1 MDNSQ
6 TFKNSP
12 RRTTESSARYNF
24 SGCYEHQGSQQG
36 GGSPKKGGSF
46 EERDHR
52 EALDCSRGGYGTKVG
67 VTADGHGKIFDF
79 ALAPGQTQE
88 LPLAPTMLDS
98 LPIIPLWVVAD
109 KGYAS
114 DI

>member
-1 MDNSQ
+1 MLRTSGL
-6 TFKNSP
+6 TT
-12 RRTTESSARYNF
+12 RRREPQKREF
-24 SGCYEHQGSQQG
+24 
-36 GGSPKKGGSF
+36 F
-46 EERDHR
+46 EDRDHR
-52 EALDCSRGGYGTKVG
+52 EALGRSRGGYGTKVD

-79 ALAPGQTQE
+79 ALAPDQAQE

-114 DI
+114 DT

>member
-1 MDNSQ
+1 MLRTSGL
-6 TFKNSP
+6 TT
-12 RRTTESSARYNF
+12 RRREPQKREF
-24 SGCYEHQGSQQG
+24 
-36 GGSPKKGGSF
+36 F
-46 EERDHR
+46 EDRDHR
-52 EALDCSRGGYGTKVG
+52 EALGRSRGGYGTKVG

-79 ALAPGQTQE
+79 ALAPDQAQE

-114 DI
+114 DT